1 MIDYAGNVLGA
12 IDLIVQE
19 RMKDLKFD
27 KTIVCTVVENKGEGI
42 YVVNDGASDFEAVAD
57 ILSYPVG
64 FQVNV
69 LVPQGDFNNQKTITG
84 RYIKKGNEIEN
95 VRYMTPFDN
104 CLDVTGNIIGN
115 IGEFSLLANGNIA
128 ALNLWKK
135 DLEGQDIAGYDYLGL
150 SADFFAALSEFNPIS
165 GNYGLELVIEGTEK
179 NSDNLLRA
187 YSFKL
192 DSSDMYGN
200 PYLFETYFNQQKVF
214 KIDQFKS
221 IKSIYLKFYQ
231 DSNFTYEYELNG
243 EIVAENVP
251 ITTGEGPLEDALNN
265 NLKVK
270 NFYMFFGYALDKLA
284 TDTVLLITTGSEKYN
299 HTEDTEANERNLM
312 VKWVRRDGNTAYVME
327 EDKLDPS
334 MRVHWYRYDETFTE
348 DPIAGDNWEEL
359 PNSWSK
365 LKYENI
371 PLRVREKGE
380 EKFKV
385 IITKGDIDETT
396 TLKEEV
402 GLVKKI
408 ESNELTFTSA
418 VPIIDQDAVDRLTGL
433 KISYVNDNYQG
444 KYRIYGE
451 NKELKNGS
459 EGIITRALAPSLELH
474 EVPVEIAKEDIVIW
488 YVPKNATMI
497 VLAETAETAE
507 IDDSNPD
514 YYIVKKTGA
523 FPTELHYKIK
533 NLYLETNVNN
543 TINCLLY
550 RNGNGITYEASTTM
564 TFGTTGTAG
573 TDYTFVIEPEGSN
586 GIYTAKSGNKLTFVA
601 RLYDYN
607 DEPIEWQNESIRWEW
622 AIDAKHAFTGIEK
635 SKDEKYTIGSSVT
648 LIPDDVT
655 YNGDISTPKVDYP
668 EWAER
673 YSYNAIK
680 ATATANTEYK
690 TKTPKMNENGEYL
703 DASGAIIKPDKN
715 GKIDTSKIIWEDGTV
730 SQKVEMTAYYSIPVR
745 AEPEY
750 YISGATSLWYDNAG
764 TNPVYAK
771 DKYEIFG
778 IKGDIKPVWEV
789 IYLDDSA
796 VSYYPQIVSL
806 KKDEYTLKPKTM
818 YIQDVP
824 ETVAIKC
831 YDNSDKNNFL
841 WIQPLIIRQDKYGS
855 TLLNQWDGSLTID
868 EKNGTILSTMVGA
881 GVKNSDNTFSGVLM
895 GDVQNAADM
904 NATGMGIYGFNHGE
918 QSFNFSVD
926 GTAFIGKSGR
936 GRIMFDGNNG
946 TITSQGFEVAKQG
959 MKIDLNTGKLE
970 SKNIGGSITMTPE
983 DANNLFVIKDKN
995 NDTIMHVS
1003 NEKYYLQS
1011 SGYIG
1016 NDIGMKINL
1025 ANGIIESINSGGIIK
1040 IDPTDVNRLFTIDH
1054 RKAKTD
1060 GSGYDETTL
1069 MKIGVDSYY
1078 LQSLNF
1084 DNSKNGMKINLVD
1097 GTIDARGS
1105 DGSVKINPNSS
1116 SSIFTLKYKN
1126 DSTEKTLMQAGG
1138 GSYYLQS
1145 ANYASNSAGMKIN
1158 LSNGSV
1164 DAAKFKLSSDGK
1176 ITATGGTIGS
1186 CIIRDTYIS
1195 SSNGS
1200 SWKINSDG
1208 SANFSGVTITGGHF
1222 EFGNFKVD
1230 SGGNLTAKNAY
1241 FEGSGSFTGTITA
1254 TAGTI
1259 GGCTISNGVLKVAEA
1274 NITGTLDVSKIRY
1287 GSHSGYGT
1295 YVYIASHG
1303 YTNSYTF
1310 TVPEAGE
1317 TVTIPS
1323 IYVAFS
1329 GGQGYNIMAFT

>member
-42 YVVNDGASDFEAVAD
+42 YIVNDGASDFEAVAD

-84 RYIKKGNEIEN
+84 RYIKKGNEIDN

-104 CLDVTGNIIGN
+104 CLDVTGNIIGD
-115 IGEFSLLANGNIA
+115 IGEFSLLANGEELSLII
-128 ALNLWKK
+128 WQK
-135 DLEGQDIAGYDYLGL
+135 DLEGQDVAGYDYLGL
-150 SADFFAALSEFNPIS
+150 SADFFAALSEFNPTS
-165 GNYGLELVIEGTEK
+165 GNYGLELIIKGIEK
-179 NSDNLLRA
+179 NSDNSLRT

-221 IKSIYLKFYQ
+221 INSIYLKFYQ
-231 DSNFTYEYELNG
+231 DSNFKYEYELNG
-243 EIVAENVP
+243 SIEKIEIP
-251 ITTGEGPLEDALNN
+251 TTYGKEDDIFSSKMEP

-299 HTEDTEANERNLM
+299 HTEDAEINKRDLM

-327 EDKLDPS
+327 EDMIDPS
-334 MRVHWYRYDETFTE
+334 MRVHWYRYDETFIE

-371 PLRVREKGE
+371 PLRVHEKGE

-396 TLKEEV
+396 TLKEEA
-402 GLVKKI
+402 GLVEKI
-408 ESNELTFTSA
+408 ESNELIFTSA
-418 VPIIDQDAVDRLTGL
+418 IPIEDLDAVDRLTGL

-444 KYRIYGE
+444 KYRIYNE
-451 NKELKNGS
+451 NKELKNRV
-459 EGIITRALAPSLELH
+459 EGDTTRVLVPSLELH
-474 EVPVEIAKEDIVIW
+474 KVPVEIAKDDIVTW

-497 VLAETAETAE
+497 VLAETEE
-507 IDDSNPD
+507 IDSDSNPD
-514 YYIVKKTGA
+514 YYIVKK
-523 FPTELHYKIK
+523 TELHYKIK

-543 TINCLLY
+543 TINCFLY
-550 RNGNGITYEASTTM
+550 RHGNGITYEASTTM
-564 TFGTTGTAG
+564 TFGATGTAG
-573 TDYTFVIEPEGSN
+573 TDYTFVIEPE
-586 GIYTAKSGNKLTFVA
+586 SGNGVYTIGSGESLKFVA

-607 DEPIEWQNESIRWEW
+607 DEPVEWQNENIKWSW
-622 AIDAKHAFTGIEK
+622 ATDIAHAFDGLEEKIEASSITLT
-635 SKDEKYTIGSSVT
+635 SKDNINKYDES
-648 LIPDDVT
+648 D
-655 YNGDISTPKVDYP
+655 
-668 EWAER
+668 
-673 YSYNAIK
+673 YSYNILK
-680 ATATANTEYK
+680 ATVTANVK
-690 TKTPKMNENGEYL
+690 TQ
-703 DASGAIIKPDKN
+703 SFDKE
-715 GKIDTSKIIWEDGTV
+715 I
-730 SQKVEMTAYYSIPVR
+730 EMDAYYSIPVR
-745 AEPEY
+745 TAPEY
-750 YISGATSLWYDNAG
+750 YISGATSVWYDNAG
-764 TNPVYAK
+764 SSRTYAK

-778 IKGDIKPVWEV
+778 IKDDIIPKWEV
-789 IYLDDSA
+789 VYADSNPELA
-796 VSYYPQIVSL
+796 VYYPQISNANGDYHL
-806 KKDEYTLKPKTM
+806 SPKNM
-818 YIQDVP
+818 YIQDIP
-824 ETVAIKC
+824 NTVAIRCFDDTTK
-831 YDNSDKNNFL
+831 SLL
-841 WIQPLIIRQDKYGS
+841 WVQPLIIRQDRYGS
-855 TLLNQWDGSLTID
+855 SLLNQWDGSLTID

-926 GTAFIGKSGR
+926 GTAFIGKAGR

-946 TITSQGFEVAKQG
+946 TITSQGFEVADQG

-970 SKNIGGSITMTPE
+970 SKNIGGSITMMPE

-1003 NEKYYLQS
+1003 NNKYYLQS

-1025 ANGIIESINSGGIIK
+1025 ANGIIESMNSGGVIK
-1040 IDPTDVNRLFTIDH
+1040 IDPTNINKLFTIDH

-1069 MKIGVDSYY
+1069 MKIGADSYY

-1145 ANYASNSAGMKIN
+1145 ANYASSSAGMKIN
-1158 LSNGSV
+1158 LSNGSI

-1186 CIIRDTYIS
+1186 CIIGDTYIS

-1259 GGCTISNGVLKVAEA
+1259 GGCTISGGILQIGEA
-1274 NITGTLDVSKIRY
+1274 NIKGTISANKIVLNGRTGHGENLYITNGTGVA
-1287 GSHSGYGT
+1287 YGT
-1295 YVYIASHG
+1295 
-1303 YTNSYTF
+1303 
-1310 TVPEAGE
+1310 TVSVSEDG
-1317 TVTIPS
+1317 TVTIPNLS
-1323 IYVAFS
+1323 VLVY
-1329 GGQGYNIMAFT
+1329 GGTQPLLVF